1 MLTDEDTTG
10 SIIYTCFKMFNTAT
24 QSLCWQLS
32 HSCPGGF
39 GNFLRIWKTLF
50 SAKYLPCMWAICQW
64 GTFTFLLFLKANGN
78 VTASPAAKT
87 PGMLVCIICRGEQ
100 RWALV
105 HTLHEQ
111 KLQSWSG
118 PELPWS
124 LRTQGK
130 LCLAV
135 GPPGEISF
143 SLLHL
148 EMRTH
153 MQGPTVSLGQWV
165 IQ

>member
-1 MLTDEDTTG
+1 MHVGHLPVGDIHLLVIPQGQWKCD
-10 SIIYTCFKMFNTAT
+10 SISSSKNPWDVG
-24 QSLCWQLS
+24 LHHL
-32 HSCPGGF
+32 
-39 GNFLRIWKTLF
+39 
-50 SAKYLPCMWAICQW
+50 
-64 GTFTFLLFLKANGN
+64 
-78 VTASPAAKT
+78 
-87 PGMLVCIICRGEQ
+87 RGEQ